1 MKCMFFYDSATFNSM
16 ISNGIRDQKQKLDRI
31 RKKSSLIV
39 LAPGG
44 SPNFISLV
52 GISLEN

>member
-1 MKCMFFYDSATFNSM
+1 MKCMFLYDSATLNSM
-16 ISNGIRDQKQKLDRI
+16 ILNGIRDQKQKLERI

-44 SPNFISLV
+44 SHNFISLV

>member
-16 ISNGIRDQKQKLDRI
+16 ISNGIRDQKQKLGRI

>member
-1 MKCMFFYDSATFNSM
+1 MKFMFLYDSAPFNSM
-16 ISNGIRDQKQKLDRI
+16 ILNGIRDQKQKLERI

-44 SPNFISLV
+44 SHNFISLV